1 LLVPLAACAPSADP
15 DELRLCRLTLPA
27 LNDPGTVIDVLRAG
41 TGPGRRDIRI
51 DYRIETPDGVT
62 RQRFIICRFAP
73 LQTGAERGT
82 LVGIA
87 TERGPMA
94 DASLHFLRRYYLTD
108 PTVQWNDPGPGAT
121 AARGAALSP
130 ARAFLAQQVLAA
142 LPLATIYGLIAAAYG
157 LIFGLVGRLHFGFGE
172 FAAMGGSAMVL
183 GALAFTLWL
192 FGPGVPGLMAGALVG
207 IASAGLFGLVTGRL
221 VVTPLR
227 QASGQQVLIATIGLA
242 MVLQEGLRLTQG
254 AKTLWLPPVG
264 HAPVTIAHA
273 GSFDVTVT
281 AVGLA
286 TTGIGLLGIALVIA
300 LMHLTR
306 FGRDWRA
313 SAQDRLAA
321 SLFGVD
327 ESRLLRHTFLLAS
340 AMAGLA
346 GALVVTLYGG
356 IGFAGGMDLGLKA
369 LIAAVVGGMGSVTG
383 AFLGGLAIALIEAF
397 WSALAPIAGRD
408 LALYLLLAAMLIWRP
423 RGLRGP
429 VLPRDRNRET

>member
-1 LLVPLAACAPSADP
+1 MAACSPSADP

-27 LNDPGTVIDVLRAG
+27 LNEQGTRIVLLRAG
-41 TGPGRRDIRI
+41 AGPGRRDIRI
-51 DYRIETPDGVT
+51 DYRIETPDGNA
-62 RQRFIICRFAP
+62 RQRFVVCRFAP

-94 DASLHFLRRYYLTD
+94 DASFHFLRRYYLTD
-108 PTVQWNDPGPGAT
+108 PSAQLNDPGPGMT
-121 AARGAALSP
+121 AGRGLSLSP
-130 ARAFLAQQVLAA
+130 ARAWLAQQVLSI
-142 LPLATIYGLIAAAYG
+142 LPLAVIYGLIAAAYS
-157 LIFGLVGRLHFGFGE
+157 LVFGLVGRLHFGFGE
-172 FAAMGGSAMVL
+172 FAALGGSAMVL
-183 GALAFTLWL
+183 AALMAALGL
-192 FGPGVPGLMAGALVG
+192 SGPGLAATVAGALIG

-221 VVTPLR
+221 VVAPLR
-227 QASGQQVLIATIGLA
+227 RAGGQQVLIGTIGLA
-242 MVLQEGLRLTQG
+242 MVLQEGLRLMQG

-264 HAPVTIAHA
+264 HAPLIVAHS

-286 TTGIGLLGIALVIA
+286 VTGIGLVGMASAMA

-313 SAQDRLAA
+313 SAQDPLAA
-321 SLFGVD
+321 RLFGVD
-327 ESRLLRHTFLLAS
+327 DDRLLRRTFLLAS
-340 AMAGLA
+340 ALAGLA

-369 LIAAVVGGMGSVTG
+369 LIAAVVGGMGSVSG
-383 AFLGGLAIALIEAF
+383 AFAGGLLIALVEAL

-408 LALYLLLAAMLIWRP
+408 LALYLLLAAMLIWRQQ
-423 RGLRGP
+423 GLRGP
-429 VLPRDRNRET
+429 SLPRDRNRQM